1 VKNLK
6 AVCASTPFEE
16 ELTPPAKGSP
26 FFGQVPLRP
35 SESISR
41 GLAVVG
47 RTKPE
52 ANLEI
57 AEAVVSYRVVK

>member
-1 VKNLK
+1 MKNLK
-6 AVCASTPFEE
+6 AVCASIQFEE
-16 ELTPPAKGSP
+16 ELTPPAEGSP

-35 SESISR
+35 FESISR

-57 AEAVVSYRVVK
+57 AEAVVGYHVVK